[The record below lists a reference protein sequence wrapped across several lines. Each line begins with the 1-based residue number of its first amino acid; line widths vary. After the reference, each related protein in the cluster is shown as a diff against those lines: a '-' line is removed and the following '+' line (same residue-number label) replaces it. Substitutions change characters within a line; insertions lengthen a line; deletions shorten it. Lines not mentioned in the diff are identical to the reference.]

1 MPRPKSKFVRHEACP
16 QCNSKDN
23 LARFSDGHA
32 YCFGCNYTEQPERE
46 PKLRPIPPMPPPPVS
61 LLSFVDCV
69 PLTKRGLDKE
79 TTELFGYGVGN
90 YNGSTV
96 QVATYRNQRG
106 KDVAQHLR
114 YPCLLY
120 TSPSPRD

>member
-1 MPRPKSKFVRHEACP
+1 
-16 QCNSKDN
+16 
-23 LARFSDGHA
+23 
-32 YCFGCNYTEQPERE
+32 
-46 PKLRPIPPMPPPPVS
+46 MPPPPVS

-106 KDVAQHLR
+106 KDVAQQRKRSRCCHTAGL
-114 YPCLLY
+114 PSAGCLARTPTTCCRLARVH
-120 TSPSPRD
+120 S